1 MVLMGFEF
9 SWAGKR
15 RNIQN
20 VFVLVSH
27 NAVSS
32 GPICL
37 VNTTFPSKKVTVN
50 LLVAFFKKVMANK
63 YGF

>member
-1 MVLMGFEF
+1 MGFAF

-27 NAVSS
+27 NEVSS
-32 GPICL
+32 GQISL
-37 VNTTFPSKKVTVN
+37 VNTTFPSKQVTVN
-50 LLVAFFKKVMANK
+50 LLVAFIFYVMAKK